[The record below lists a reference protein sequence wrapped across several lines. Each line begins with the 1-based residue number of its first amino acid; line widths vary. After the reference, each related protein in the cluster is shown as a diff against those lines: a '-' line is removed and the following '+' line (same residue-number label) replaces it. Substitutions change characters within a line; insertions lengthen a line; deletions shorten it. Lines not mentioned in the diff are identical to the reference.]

1 MAEASTFVDVPTFL
15 AEIVISDEDGTAEL
29 LQRAKDALEVNLL
42 IDDDKWLSRADN
54 FGQAGAMDRHIEFLG
69 LTLLPNAEAKLN
81 RMTSKGIIGESY
93 VRDSWFGETNEQEPH
108 VSEETPFDQLIENQQ
123 NFVDQLKRRMTT
135 AGIKMVVAIHN
146 HDILSNDLEQ
156 LTYAGIKAKAA
167 ANRMVAAKKTA
178 TG

>member
-1 MAEASTFVDVPTFL
+1 MPEASTFVDVPTFL
-15 AEIVISDEDGTAEL
+15 AEIVISDGDGSAEL

-42 IDDDKWLSRADN
+42 IDEDKWLSRADN

-69 LTLLPNAEAKLN
+69 LTLVPNAEAKLS
-81 RMTSKGIIGESY
+81 RMTSKGIMGESY

-108 VSEETPFDQLIENQQ
+108 VNEETSFDQLIEDQQ
-123 NFVDQLKRRMTT
+123 NFIDQLKRRMTT
-135 AGIKMVVAIHN
+135 AGIKMVVAIRN
-146 HDILSNDLEQ
+146 HDQLSNDLEQ

-167 ANRMVAAKKTA
+167 ANRMAASKKHA